1 MRKRK
6 RRGRRINLHAA
17 GPVLFPCIYAPF
29 SEWDLPRSCL
39 MESPSLLSLG
49 SKHREEMTEAH
60 ELSLA
65 DKMHL
70 FPLKCEHF

>member
-1 MRKRK
+1 MQQ
-6 RRGRRINLHAA
+6 GLCSFLA
-17 GPVLFPCIYAPF
+17 YAPV